1 MDKRIKEQRIAQA
14 RAEIKK
20 RIARVCGT
28 LPEAEFE
35 NLLDRMTAIHC
46 KYDVFPNV
54 PEFAQLAE
62 LESAIQEEF
71 RAFKQ
76 QLGS

>member
-1 MDKRIKEQRIAQA
+1 MDQRTKEQRIAQA

-20 RIARVCGT
+20 RIARVCRT

-46 KYDVFPNV
+46 KYDIFPHV
-54 PEFAQLAE
+54 PEVAQLAE
-62 LESAIQEEF
+62 LETAVEEEF
-71 RAFKQ
+71 RAFKR